1 VSRENIATVAIIL
14 LLPLLLLWPL
24 PLVFSTELLSH
35 RSQEAPAHIWGLWAA
50 WHEGSPLVID
60 TSLVTWPE
68 QVSFVLIDPINILPY
83 MIGHVIA
90 GPAAGYNLLLYF
102 SHVLLGAA
110 GVLLARR
117 VGGDPVIGA
126 LAGQLCPSFIASPA
140 TGMTEE
146 FGVGW
151 VALFCVALL
160 SFLESRRAVTGI
172 LATVLLAVCWYAGP
186 YNGVWAGLIGL
197 FIAVGSLRDWRRL
210 GRAAVV
216 GITGAVLTLPLANAV
231 LRERHQDLP
240 GHAQPGQLPD
250 LTIPVVDSYRG
261 GLPFGAD
268 ILDVLVPVQLT
279 GSQAA
284 VSHTAYVG
292 LLSVVLAAIG
302 LRRWRA
308 GWPWMVGALAF
319 AVLSIG
325 PYLYLH
331 GELQTY
337 DSRPLMAPGAALL
350 LLLSPLGQITRWNRA
365 GAVAHLLLVPLIARA
380 VPSRWGA
387 RIAVGGI
394 LLIDA
399 LVLAPLSWP
408 LSSYPTPSPAVFEK
422 MDQPGALLELPLV
435 HTTQPPEGMWRDGNA
450 LAQTIHGRP
459 FAGGLMQTPTS
470 RFGRSAHNRVQ
481 ALMHGSPFSSGFRD
495 QMLEEG
501 FSYLAIYPRIKRV
514 DDALDRRLRICFGEP
529 LWQSSL
535 IWLYDLRAVSGGCFL
550 TAPERETPE

>member
-1 VSRENIATVAIIL
+1 MSRENIATVAIIL

-35 RSQEAPAHIWGLWAA
+35 PSQEAPAHIWGLWAA

-83 MIGHVIA
+83 MLGHVIA

-172 LATVLLAVCWYAGP
+172 LAAVLLAVCWYAGP

-292 LLSVVLAAIG
+292 LLSVALAAIG

-331 GELQTY
+331 GELLTY

-387 RIAVGGI
+387 RIAVGGS
-394 LLIDA
+394 LAIDGRG
-399 LVLAPLSWP
+399 LAPLAWP
-408 LSSYPTPSPAVFEK
+408 LISYPTPSPAVFEK
-422 MDQPGALLELPLV
+422 MDRSGALLELPLV

-514 DDALDRRLRICFGEP
+514 DDALDSRLRICFGEP

-535 IWLYDLRAVSGGCFL
+535 IWLYDLHAVSGGCFL